1 MMAWFNNYAFSLR
14 KVTTYLI
21 NKKEKM
27 NISFIFF
34 MLKNRFCFL
43 LNWLCINSIYYLC
56 SFVIV
61 YSVTSLVRLMAFGG
75 KSGMLMFFW
84 LGCLES

>member
-1 MMAWFNNYAFSLR
+1 
-14 KVTTYLI
+14 
-21 NKKEKM
+21 M

-43 LNWLCINSIYYLC
+43 LNWLCINSLYYLC

-84 LGCLES
+84 FTGHKTKRT

>member
-1 MMAWFNNYAFSLR
+1 MPFSLR

-21 NKKEKM
+21 NKKEKT
-27 NISFIFF
+27 NISFKFF
-34 MLKNRFCFL
+34 MLKNRFCVL
-43 LNWLCINSIYYLC
+43 LNWLCINSLYYLC

-75 KSGMLMFFW
+75 KSGILMFFSCVFAF
-84 LGCLES
+84 LCFRGCVS

>member
-27 NISFIFF
+27 NISFIF
-34 MLKNRFCFL
+34 
-43 LNWLCINSIYYLC
+43 LC
-56 SFVIV
+56 
-61 YSVTSLVRLMAFGG
+61 
-75 KSGMLMFFW
+75 
-84 LGCLES
+84 